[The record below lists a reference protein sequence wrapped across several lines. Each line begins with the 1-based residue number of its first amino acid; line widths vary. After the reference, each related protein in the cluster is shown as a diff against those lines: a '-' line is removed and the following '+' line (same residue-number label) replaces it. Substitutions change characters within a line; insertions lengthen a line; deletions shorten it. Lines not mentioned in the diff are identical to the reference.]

1 MPKIQSSSVLHQAQN
16 ARLWWQERPCMSMP
30 WHKRCPKR
38 HNRTLY
44 NRALFTWVR
53 TTVSCQLHMLAC
65 VCRASEMQCKTQT
78 TCTCE
83 ACPMSRIPLCE
94 NTYTCNT
101 AKHSCL
107 SHCSPVHSSVL
118 DSCAW
123 RHSTS
128 RLTLTGPHADVAE
141 AISALQ
147 KLPVRPGF
155 QADHECGHLS
165 CFHAKCELEGQ
176 LESGGIAP

>member
-1 MPKIQSSSVLHQAQN
+1 MAKIQSSSVLHQAQN
-16 ARLWWQERPCMSMP
+16 ARLWWQERRCMSMS

-53 TTVSCQLHMLAC
+53 TTVSCQLHMHRGH
-65 VCRASEMQCKTQT
+65 RASEMQRKTQT
-78 TCTCE
+78 TCTYE
-83 ACPMSRIPLCE
+83 ACSMSSIALYE

-101 AKHSCL
+101 AKRSCL

-118 DSCAW
+118 DSCTW
-123 RHSTS
+123 RRSTS
-128 RLTLTGPHADVAE
+128 RLTLIGTHADVAE

-147 KLPVRPGF
+147 KPPVRPEC
-155 QADHECGHLS
+155 QADHECGH
-165 CFHAKCELEGQ
+165 
-176 LESGGIAP
+176 